1 MSKTKVLFAYCHEL
15 GRCLSIDEART
26 EFFFPESRKKGS
38 GSLFHVAIA
47 TVMSPSAV
55 LTITSKL
62 KMVRNSKL
70 HTSVHLI
77 LTSSD
82 VNGSNSP
89 RMRIRT
95 GVQTS
100 QRLISQNEKQSKS

>member
-26 EFFFPESRKKGS
+26 EFFSRKPEERKRFTFSCSDRNCDVTIS
-38 GSLFHVAIA
+38 GVNYHVKAEDGE
-47 TVMSPSAV
+47 
-55 LTITSKL
+55 K
-62 KMVRNSKL
+62 SKL

>member
-26 EFFFPESRKKGS
+26 EFFPESRKKGS

-47 TVMSPSAV
+47 TVMSPLAV
-55 LTITSKL
+55 LTIMSKL
-62 KMVRNSKL
+62 KMVRNSRL
-70 HTSVHLI
+70 RTSVHLI